1 MALKFSEVRSAIAAQ
16 ISNIAGYTEAKFP
29 PAFFGRQEN
38 TLAHKSYA
46 VGVLTTEDAG
56 ERQRNAIYYLQ
67 TIYEVK
73 IAYRLR
79 PLDVYPTDY
88 DNALDSEEEVI
99 KAVLSSYTSINNKIQ
114 TRFLRCSRD
123 IPDSLEYMIT
133 TLEFITYQTI

>member
-1 MALKFSEVRSAIAAQ
+1 MSLKFSEVRSAIAGQ
-16 ISNIAGYTEAKFP
+16 IAACGYIEAKFP

-38 TLAHKSYA
+38 SLAHKSFS

-73 IAYRLR
+73 VAYRLR
-79 PLDVYPTDY
+79 PLDVYPVDY
-88 DNALDSEEEVI
+88 DNALNNEEIII
-99 KAVLSSYTSINNKIQ
+99 KCVLDAYTAINNKVQ
-114 TRFLRCSRD
+114 TRFLRSTRE
-123 IPDSLEYMIT
+123 IPDSLEYMIS